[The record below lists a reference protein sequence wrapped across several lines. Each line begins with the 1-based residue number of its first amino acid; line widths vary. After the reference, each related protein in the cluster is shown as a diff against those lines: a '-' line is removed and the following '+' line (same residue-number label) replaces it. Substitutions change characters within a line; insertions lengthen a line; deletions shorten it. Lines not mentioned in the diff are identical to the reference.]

1 VEEEMGAERY
11 RKESVVDMTDDINL
25 IVEYLG
31 DKLGSSIALVQRHCT
46 YSKMAEMELDKEK
59 VGWYLMAT
67 SGEKKLREWL
77 QKTIDK
83 GELGAVGDAPPDLLA
98 ELGLDAGDLDAG
110 EGWVRAGQ
118 WVVG

>member
-1 VEEEMGAERY
+1 
-11 RKESVVDMTDDINL
+11 
-25 IVEYLG
+25 
-31 DKLGSSIALVQRHCT
+31 
-46 YSKMAEMELDKEK
+46 MAEMELDKEK